1 MFFGVDLRT
10 SPPVLTSPL
19 TVIAVASNGTDPLSL
34 QHTHTETSSTSIFHP
49 GGDNQIMNQLIRET
63 VILPTHLDFFTSCS
77 FILVFFFLFCMA
89 KGCHTIWVAVILS
102 ESCGCCQ
109 KKEALLAPYLF
120 LP

>member
-77 FILVFFFLFCMA
+77 FILVFFFCFV
-89 KGCHTIWVAVILS
+89 W
-102 ESCGCCQ
+102 Q
-109 KKEALLAPYLF
+109 KVVTQFGLQSF
-120 LP
+120 